1 MHEDGL
7 CTDVELLTH
16 HGCVFCNVMHTL
28 IQRLC
33 HAYII
38 YVNEFRI
45 IHIVVSNV
53 ANTEEVVTLKS
64 AKALNYLRLLRTH
77 AVL

>member
-1 MHEDGL
+1 M

-16 HGCVFCNVMHTL
+16 YGCVFCNVMHTL
-28 IQRLC
+28 IQRLS

-53 ANTEEVVTLKS
+53 ANTEEVVTLES
-64 AKALNYLRLLRTH
+64 VKALNYLRLLRTH
-77 AVL
+77 TVL